1 LTNSIAPSFVDTR
14 LWDEA
19 RNGDFVKRPIIGK
32 FEHQVGGYLRL
43 RFDNDTTTVGVTGT
57 HPFWSEDRHTWVKA
71 QDLNIGENLKT
82 QYGTA
87 ILTQRQTLETK
98 TTVYNLEVYQDHN
111 YLVSEDRLLVH
122 NNGCDDHTVYFDSK
136 GSGAGGQYDYVGKA
150 KGGAGKRYGGKN
162 TAKDQIEG
170 IPDNDTALGVE
181 QHLID
186 LNRGVDNLS
195 NINRAVR
202 AVKGNGKA
210 AQKAQMRMNKG
221 KAFLDQ
227 NYSGWQAN
235 FKFQ

>member
-1 LTNSIAPSFVDTR
+1 MGIESYATVKALAPSFVDTR

-71 QDLNIGENLKT
+71 QNLNIGENLKT
-82 QYGTA
+82 QFGTA

-122 NNGCDDHTVYFDSK
+122 NDCSAGRSGKQDRLKELAEDDK
-136 GSGAGGQYDYVGKA
+136 LGSAD
-150 KGGAGKRYGGKN
+150 
-162 TAKDQIEG
+162 
-170 IPDNDTALGVE
+170 
-181 QHLID
+181 
-186 LNRGVDNLS
+186 RG
-195 NINRAVR
+195 
-202 AVKGNGKA
+202 
-210 AQKAQMRMNKG
+210 
-221 KAFLDQ
+221 
-227 NYSGWQAN
+227 
-235 FKFQ
+235 